1 MCYNRTTTPSV
12 WQLGYSLLLSCA
24 LLLSGCQE
32 DMLPSDEDR
41 RDGSQSQVGNMV
53 EDFSFTLS
61 TGEQTALTT
70 RLQTHDAVVLYFTM
84 WCPVC
89 TEHMQHIQ
97 QHFISAYPNVDFL
110 FVDYL
115 TDSVTNTRST
125 QLSQGWD
132 GFDTISDFDNTLENL
147 FDGTMAITVV
157 IDKNSVVLL
166 NEEFKNGAR
175 LEEALENL

>member
-1 MCYNRTTTPSV
+1 MV
-12 WQLGYSLLLSCA
+12 SLLA
-24 LLLSGCQE
+24 LAGCQE
-32 DMLPSDEDR
+32 DMMPSSKDQRSEN
-41 RDGSQSQVGNMV
+41 QNQVGGSVGGTVGSTV
-53 EDFSFTLS
+53 EDFSYTLS
-61 TGEQTALTT
+61 TGEQNQLNTL
-70 RLQTHDAVVLYFTM
+70 LQTHDAVVLYFTM

-97 QHFISAYPNVDFL
+97 VLTAEHPNIAFV

-115 TDSVTNTRST
+115 TNSVANTRQT

-132 GFDTISDFDNTLENL
+132 GFDTISDFDNALENQ

-157 IDKNSVVLL
+157 IDKNSIVKL

-175 LEEALENL
+175 LKDVLNTL